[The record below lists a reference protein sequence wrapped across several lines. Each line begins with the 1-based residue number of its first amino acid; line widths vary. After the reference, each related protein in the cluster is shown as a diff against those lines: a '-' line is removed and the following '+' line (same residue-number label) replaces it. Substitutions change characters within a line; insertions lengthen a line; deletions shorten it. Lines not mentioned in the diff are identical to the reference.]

1 MARGITAEVQAALA
15 SDGFRLATLIELGF
29 DTPVRVTDY
38 GASLL
43 AFVDKTFSATSS
55 ILEIGSASES
65 GALQVNSMAL
75 TFSGVDQAY
84 ISLFLSNDYIDVQ
97 AKLWRAVIDEE
108 GLVVE
113 DPFLYFD
120 GRIVGYAIEDTGAT
134 ATIEI
139 EVASHWKDFEK
150 VNNRKTNSNSQAL
163 YFPGD
168 KGFDFASKQIN
179 EIKWGRA

>member
-1 MARGITAEVQAALA
+1 MSRGIASATQTALA

-29 DTPVRVTDY
+29 DTLVRVTDY
-38 GASLL
+38 GSNVT
-43 AFVDKTFSATSS
+43 AFTNTFSTTSS
-55 ILEIGSASES
+55 IVEIGNASETGS
-65 GALQVNSMAL
+65 LQVNSMAL
-75 TFSGVDQAY
+75 TFSGVDQSY
-84 ISLFLSNDYIDVQ
+84 ISLFLNNDYIDVQ
-97 AKLWRAVIDEE
+97 ARIWRAVMAQNGSVI
-108 GLVVE
+108 G

-120 GRIVGYAIEDTGAT
+120 GRIVGYAIEDSGKT

-150 VNNRKTNSNSQAL
+150 INNRKTNSNSQAL